1 MGTNV
6 IPACSGCGDGVNNRE
21 AKGGRATLA
30 WKLSNDLRISCRDRL
45 ETASD
50 AGAGRPG
57 PGSFIR
63 GLARRPEPTPAARR
77 CIPRPPR
84 PHGREPVV
92 ARRNGARRHLAE
104 PGAPGPTR
112 RQRRPSMCRAP
123 RRPVVLAPRNSLV
136 SSAHW
141 PDSASV
147 RSTPTIISWAPRT
160 AALANGPA

>member
-1 MGTNV
+1 MVWGRR
-6 IPACSGCGDGVNNRE
+6 GVVRTV
-21 AKGGRATLA
+21 GGRL
-30 WKLSNDLRISCRDRL
+30 LPPNDLRISCRDRL

-84 PHGREPVV
+84 PHGREPVM

-160 AALANGPA
+160 AALANVLGMSCNARLVIVALS